1 MRHYF
6 SLPKEGV
13 IFQDSKR
20 PGKKNVLIFLGRQ
33 RAVFSRLLIG
43 KSKQNFFFLFF
54 SSWLFGLSPNEALG
68 ETLQDESDSGGTR
81 CHRAIKSLT
90 F

>member
-20 PGKKNVLIFLGRQ
+20 PGKKCPHFPWQTACCVLQVADRQ
-33 RAVFSRLLIG
+33 IETE
-43 KSKQNFFFLFF
+43 FFFLFF

-68 ETLQDESDSGGTR
+68 ETLQDERDSGGTR

>member
-20 PGKKNVLIFLGRQ
+20 PGKKKCPHFPWQTACCVLQVADRQ
-33 RAVFSRLLIG
+33 IETE
-43 KSKQNFFFLFF
+43 FFFSF
-54 SSWLFGLSPNEALG
+54 SFLRGFLVFLPTKPSVRLCKMK
-68 ETLQDESDSGGTR
+68 GTVVELAVTEPSR
-81 CHRAIKSLT
+81 V
-90 F
+90 